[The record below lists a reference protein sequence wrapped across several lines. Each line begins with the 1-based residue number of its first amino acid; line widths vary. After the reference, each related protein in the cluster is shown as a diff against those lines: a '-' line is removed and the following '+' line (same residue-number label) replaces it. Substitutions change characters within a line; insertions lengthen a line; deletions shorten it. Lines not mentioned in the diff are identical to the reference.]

1 MAKKKTAEEG
11 AKPKIEQNVI
21 IAIISAITTVAV
33 AMIPFLMNRANS
45 EPAPT
50 LAPLVVTTT
59 SAATLP
65 TETVSAVP
73 SETEAAA
80 LTSTPVPQIGIFNGF
95 LAADIEG
102 LLPKSSFKPDEAI
115 YLLFEINDPT
125 GKNVVRVV
133 WSVVEAKGF
142 KAGAVLSDTPYII
155 NEKKYVIFSDHG
167 VNPWAV
173 GKYQVDL
180 YLNNTLFQTIP
191 FDIAR

>member
-1 MAKKKTAEEG
+1 MAKKKTPEEG

-21 IAIISAITTVAV
+21 IAIIGAITTVAV
-33 AMIPFLMNRANS
+33 ALIPFLMNRANS
-45 EPAPT
+45 EPTPT
-50 LAPLVVTTT
+50 PAPLVVTATT
-59 SAATLP
+59 AAILP
-65 TETVSAVP
+65 TETVAAVP

-80 LTSTPVPQIGIFNGF
+80 LTSTPVPQTGIFNGF

-102 LLPKSSFKPDEAI
+102 LLPKSTFKPDEAI

-133 WSVVEAKGF
+133 WSVVEAKSF
-142 KAGAVLSDTPYII
+142 KAGAILSDTPYII
-155 NEKKYVIFSDHG
+155 NEKKFVIFSDHG
-167 VNPWAV
+167 ASPWTV

-180 YLNNTLFQTIP
+180 YLNNTLNQTIP

>member
-1 MAKKKTAEEG
+1 MAKKKTSEEG

-21 IAIISAITTVAV
+21 IAIIGAITTVAV
-33 AMIPFLMNRANS
+33 ALIPFLMNKANNS
-45 EPAPT
+45 EPTPT
-50 LAPLVVTTT
+50 PAPLVVT
-59 SAATLP
+59 AATAAILP
-65 TETVSAVP
+65 TETAAAVP

-102 LLPKSSFKPDEAI
+102 LLPKSTFKPDEAI

-142 KAGAVLSDTPYII
+142 KAGAILSDTPYII
-155 NEKKYVIFSDHG
+155 NENKFVIFSDRG
-167 VNPWAV
+167 ANPWAV
-173 GKYQVDL
+173 GTVSD
-180 YLNNTLFQTIP
+180 
-191 FDIAR
+191 